1 MTKPLNIVIDDENCY
16 FAAGLRHSIM
26 QYAQANKKAVCF
38 LTSCGEAQ
46 PDVVIAS
53 ARRRAQRWR
62 RTGFNEALTPI
73 VTIKERCFAASKA
86 QWVLYRTDDCQ
97 RLFELLG
104 ETLESGHYAGQ
115 PERRSLTCRERQVVN
130 YMRRGLDQSQAA
142 RVMGVSVKTVHS
154 HKRSI
159 MSKLMLKRNHDFIY
173 WLLSYGGEYS

>member
-1 MTKPLNIVIDDENCY
+1 MKSISFLIDDENCY

-26 QYAQANKKAVCF
+26 QYAQANKKAVRF

-62 RTGFNEALTPI
+62 RTGFNEALTPV
-73 VTIKERCFAASKA
+73 VTIKERCFSASEA

-104 ETLESGHYAGQ
+104 ETLESGAPVSR
-115 PERRSLTCRERQVVN
+115 PERRLLTARERQVVN
-130 YMRRGLDQSQAA
+130 YMRCGYDQSQAA
-142 RVMGVSVKTVHS
+142 RMMGVSVKTVHS